1 VSATVR
7 EAADLAD
14 KVASAQYLTFKIA
27 GETYA
32 VSILRVREI
41 LQYETVTKVPAT
53 PRSIRGVMNLRGSV
67 VPVVDL
73 AVKLGLPESTLTPR
87 TCVVILE
94 VTNEEERMVMGVMA
108 DTVSEVI
115 ELRAEDVEPPPPFGS
130 RVKVDYLV
138 GMGKA
143 DKKFLLVLN
152 IDKVLS
158 AEDLEVASRVGDE
171 LSEAASVKADV
182 APAEATPT
190 VEAETPSTPVPVAAV
205 PVEDGASTNAG
216 EAAKARKKKA
226 SARRDEAADG
236 HEPSRPDSA

>member
-7 EAADLAD
+7 EAAGLAD

-73 AVKLGLPESTLTPR
+73 AVKFGLPESALTPR

-94 VTNEEERMVMGVMA
+94 VANDEERMVMGVMA
-108 DTVSEVI
+108 DTVSEVM
-115 ELRAEDVEPPPPFGS
+115 ELRAEDIEPPPPFGS
-130 RVKVDYLV
+130 RVKVDYLA

-143 DKKFLLVLN
+143 DKKFLLVLD

-158 AEDLEVASRVGDE
+158 AEDFEVASRVADE
-171 LSEAASVKADV
+171 LSQAASSKTGV

-190 VEAETPSTPVPVAAV
+190 AEAETPSTPVTVAEMPTEGGTPTKV
-205 PVEDGASTNAG
+205 G
-216 EAAKARKKKA
+216 EAAKARRKKA
-226 SARRDEAADG
+226 STV
-236 HEPSRPDSA
+236 

>member
-7 EAADLAD
+7 EAAGVAD
-14 KVASAQYLTFKIA
+14 NIASAQYLTFKIA

-41 LQYETVTKVPAT
+41 LQYESVTKVPAT

-94 VTNEEERMVMGVMA
+94 VANEEERMVMGVMA

-143 DKKFLLVLN
+143 DKRFLLVLD
-152 IDKVLS
+152 IDRVLS
-158 AEDLEVASRVGDE
+158 AQDLEVAVRMVDE
-171 LSEAASVKADV
+171 HLGAAPEAEPT
-182 APAEATPT
+182 PAEATP
-190 VEAETPSTPVPVAAV
+190 AALLETPAEPTAAAQETAEPNPPGKTGEARTAKRKKAAAV
-205 PVEDGASTNAG
+205 L
-216 EAAKARKKKA
+216 R
-226 SARRDEAADG
+226 
-236 HEPSRPDSA
+236 EPSGGHGPAGPSSV